1 MSKELKPNNKKL
13 TLKEQ
18 RFITAYIQTG
28 NGAEAV
34 RRAGYQIG
42 SKGGSKTNIQ
52 SLEVAS
58 SIATEKLRNPA
69 IKQAIANQL
78 VKENITKEQVL
89 SRLHSLS
96 TDSSKDSDKIKATEL
111 LGKYLHLFTDTTE
124 DKPTSI
130 TLNLGIQA
138 NITPDSVKGEVIDDK
153 DIED

>member
-1 MSKELKPNNKKL
+1 MSKQLKPTNKKL

-42 SKGGSKTNIQ
+42 SKGGSKTEQ
-52 SLEVAS
+52 QQLDTLKT
-58 SIATEKLRNPA
+58 IANENLTKPY

-89 SRLHSLS
+89 ARLHSLS

-138 NITPDSVKGEVIDDK
+138 NLTPDTTKADVINAK
-153 DIED
+153 DLK

>member
-42 SKGGSKTNIQ
+42 SKGGSKTEHQ
-52 SLEVAS
+52 GHKTAS
-58 SIATEKLRNPA
+58 IIATENLAKPR
-69 IKQAIANQL
+69 IKQAIANRL

-89 SRLHSLS
+89 ARLHSLS

-124 DKPTSI
+124 EKPTNI

-138 NITPDSVKGEVIDDK
+138 NITPDSVKGEVIDAK

>member
-1 MSKELKPNNKKL
+1 MSKKLKPTNKKL

-42 SKGGSKTNIQ
+42 SKGGSKTTQQAN
-52 SLEVAS
+52 ET
-58 SIATEKLRNPA
+58 IAMIAKENLRKPT
-69 IKQAIANQL
+69 IRQAIASRM

-89 SRLHSLS
+89 ARLHSLS

-124 DKPTSI
+124 EKPTNI

-138 NITPDSVKGEVIDDK
+138 NLSPDSVKGEVIDAK